1 MEIQEFVNCLRKD
14 AYIQHIKI
22 MIYIQ
27 FLQLIYK
34 VIHLFQSNV
43 LQVGINP
50 FLVKHH
56 AQRALKVISVRKRHL
71 IQRNV
76 ALVIMLQK
84 LEEAHVINV
93 QQDILVQR
101 LIHGQ
106 YHVVKLNIQNK
117 ARHNVLTVHM
127 DRNAHYKKQYNL
139 VIAVIILTMSN
150 HVPLHLIALLLQL
163 GSIKENMNVDNVQ
176 LEVIVKGLICN
187 QFNVHK
193 AIIQSL
199 DH

>member
-1 MEIQEFVNCLRKD
+1 MEIQVIVNCLGKD

-50 FLVKHH
+50 FLVKHL

-106 YHVVKLNIQNK
+106 
-117 ARHNVLTVHM
+117 
-127 DRNAHYKKQYNL
+127 
-139 VIAVIILTMSN
+139 
-150 HVPLHLIALLLQL
+150 
-163 GSIKENMNVDNVQ
+163 
-176 LEVIVKGLICN
+176 
-187 QFNVHK
+187 
-193 AIIQSL
+193 
-199 DH
+199 